1 MNEMNIKRI
10 EEKYKKLIDIA
21 KEYML
26 TIKDNEHDINHMNDV
41 VKYTKMILKNMN
53 EDENINAEVCIIGAY
68 WHDVG
73 RTKIQIGHE
82 KVGADILEEQMRK
95 MKYDEEFIKKCSA
108 SIEFHKWN
116 MQPKTIEGQIV
127 KDADKIA
134 WVGSGRWNS
143 CIKNK
148 QRLDSLIELLPK
160 LRNEILHFEYT
171 KKLYDEEIVKIV
183 TMLYTEIYKFA

>member
-1 MNEMNIKRI
+1 MKEKNIEKI
-10 EEKYKKLIDIA
+10 EEKYKELIDIA

-26 TIKDNEHDINHMNDV
+26 TIKDSEHDINHMKDV
-41 VKYTKMILKNMN
+41 VKYTKMILSNVN
-53 EDENINAEVCIIGAY
+53 EDIDKEACIIGAY

-82 KVGADILEEQMRK
+82 KVSTQMLEEQMKK
-95 MKYDEEFIKKCSA
+95 MNYDEDFIKRCSDA
-108 SIEFHKWN
+108 IEFHKWN
-116 MQPKTIEGQIV
+116 MQPKTIEGLVV

-183 TMLYTEIYKFA
+183 TMLYTEIYK